1 MKGKNQQPR
10 IPYSAVLL
18 FRFKGET
25 AKLALQ
31 EMLKGLLWAE
41 KKRCTYKC
49 EHYERKFLIGEGKY
63 TTKVDQPLIS
73 Q

>member
-1 MKGKNQQPR
+1 
-10 IPYSAVLL
+10 
-18 FRFKGET
+18 
-25 AKLALQ
+25 
-31 EMLKGLLWAE
+31 MLKGLLWAE